1 VAGSIEEDFKTITIK
16 FLKLCIFYV
25 LGAYLLPSERDPVGV
40 QVRAHLRGLRQGV
53 GQVRRLLL
61 QSQQTRG

>member
-1 VAGSIEEDFKTITIK
+1 MEFL
-16 FLKLCIFYV
+16 FLLKLNIV
-25 LGAYLLPSERDPVGV
+25 LLGAYLLPAERDPVGV